1 MVTFLDMLQRYVYG
15 AGVEGIEKLWIFKI
29 TIENMGKQQH

>member
-15 AGVEGIEKLWIFKI
+15 AGVEGIEELCIFKI
-29 TIENMGKQQH
+29 IIENMRKQQH